1 MLNAA
6 VPPVFLSTSPQV
18 DVVINSS
25 DTVTLKCSAQGYPLS
40 SLHWRKDG
48 MVVYPDRTHI
58 SLNIFRR
65 QNPMDLYTFSSVD
78 DGPFQPIP
86 PEGLEYY
93 EVVSE
98 LTLMPPLLRTDTA
111 NYTCVVGAV
120 FVQGYNRTSDSISVY
135 ILGESCTYD
144 NND

>member
-1 MLNAA
+1 
-6 VPPVFLSTSPQV
+6 
-18 DVVINSS
+18 
-25 DTVTLKCSAQGYPLS
+25 
-40 SLHWRKDG
+40 
-48 MVVYPDRTHI
+48 
-58 SLNIFRR
+58 
-65 QNPMDLYTFSSVD
+65 MDLYTFSSVD

-86 PEGLEYY
+86 PDGLEYY
-93 EVVSE
+93 EAVSE

-120 FVQGYNRTSDSISVY
+120 FVQGYMRTSDNIPVY

>member
-48 MVVYPDRTHI
+48 MVFYPDHTHI
-58 SLNIFRR
+58 GLNIFRR
-65 QNPMDLYTFSSVD
+65 QNPMDLYTFSNVSD
-78 DGPFQPIP
+78 RRFEPIP
-86 PEGLEYY
+86 LEGLEYY

-120 FVQGYNRTSDSISVY
+120 FVRGYMQTSDNISVY
-135 ILGESCTYD
+135 ILGEPCT
-144 NND
+144 